1 VLVDAAPSRGDD
13 CIRLDLTP
21 DMRQKRTF
29 SPRVTMN
36 KYTVQATIQ

>member
-1 VLVDAAPSRGDD
+1 MPSGN
-13 CIRLDLTP
+13 RLATWDGALR